1 MAWEFY
7 DHKKDPREMDNK
19 YGNEAYTAIIK
30 DLKERLAALRT
41 KVKENDTEYAAIQ
54 KSIDEHWND

>member
-1 MAWEFY
+1 
-7 DHKKDPREMDNK
+7 MDNK
-19 YGNEAYTAIIK
+19 YGNEAYTDIIK
-30 DLKERLAALRT
+30 DLKVRLAALRT